1 MDGAGFRGLDGA
13 MGGAREQAFIHFIKS
28 EDILTSSNNIGS

>member
-13 MGGAREQAFIHFIKS
+13 MGGAREQA
-28 EDILTSSNNIGS
+28 ILMSWFNVTG